1 MIVTPTGCNSKDP
14 KFCPFGST
22 VIKESFTWKKS
33 QRPIQSLLSP
43 AGLPG
48 GKVFVTKPFAT
59 LQGEFP
65 GQSLRCRIFFVASRA
80 EAEFRMFASTS
91 TIFGRFGAEPSGSW
105 KGCFVWTCPPDMG
118 VISTAPPINWPLK
131 ERGKTV
137 VFFNPQKKVES

>member
-1 MIVTPTGCNSKDP
+1 MEKIP
-14 KFCPFGST
+14 KTHSIFAF
-22 VIKESFTWKKS
+22 
-33 QRPIQSLLSP
+33 
-43 AGLPG
+43 AGWTSG

-105 KGCFVWTCPPDMG
+105 KGCLDGHTLLTWELFQRPP
-118 VISTAPPINWPLK
+118 L
-131 ERGKTV
+131 
-137 VFFNPQKKVES
+137 